1 LANSDDDTVLKA
13 LIDIAENTAKY
24 LRPGI
29 DEVFN
34 LCLEVSIICHFL
46 FLYVFFL
53 VSPYYIDNA
62 TKG

>member
-24 LRPGI
+24 LRPAI

-34 LCLEVSIICHFL
+34 LCLEVRIIWIVFARFFHF
-46 FLYVFFL
+46 
-53 VSPYYIDNA
+53 SS
-62 TKG
+62 